1 MITFIKNYSLKNI
14 KIKFLALYIL
24 NVTDIIFTI
33 LLLNTGFYV
42 EANIFMLEVVKSPTI
57 SFLLKILAPAVLFVF
72 IYFRMKDATDKQ
84 LKYCNYFIN
93 VSIIFYGLINT
104 FHIIWFALLPIFIF
118 IF

>member
-24 NVTDIIFTI
+24 NVTDIVFTI

-72 IYFRMKDATDKQ
+72 IYF
-84 LKYCNYFIN
+84 
-93 VSIIFYGLINT
+93 
-104 FHIIWFALLPIFIF
+104 
-118 IF
+118 